1 MGYKN
6 QPTGNKLSQWYNVAL
21 QSATKTGLKPIISHM
36 ENAPGRAALREK
48 HTIGWVPNPG
58 GVSEN
63 TALLIKN
70 LILRLLLVISV

>member
-1 MGYKN
+1 M
-6 QPTGNKLSQWYNVAL
+6 GNKLSQWYNVAL

-36 ENAPGRAALREK
+36 ENATGRAGLREK
-48 HTIGWVPNPG
+48 RAAGWAPNPP

-63 TALLIKN
+63 AALLIKN